1 MSNSN
6 LLIILGNQ
14 LFPIKYIKKT
24 SCTDVFMCEDYE
36 LCSDYKHHK
45 LKILMFFISMREY
58 KKELIKNG
66 YKVHYRSIED
76 KDFKDKIEK
85 KISKVI
91 NNNSIKEVHQFE
103 FVDNFLKNRF
113 KKLHNQNNIH
123 WKIHKNPMFILSQY
137 EFNEYAS
144 KRNTFLQGHFYKY
157 MRKKLDLLVD
167 ENDMPIGGKWSYD
180 EDNRKKITKNINIP
194 IKPRL
199 KKDESLLNIKN
210 NILKYFSDHPGKMN
224 NLWMPT
230 NRKEALIWIENF
242 FKTKFKNFGSFEDA
256 IIDNNNFLFHSNIS
270 PLMNMGL
277 ITPDEVIERALTIYK
292 KENIPLNSFEGFIRQ
307 IIGWREFIKGIYD
320 IKGQDQIKSNFWN
333 HNRKLTK
340 DWYDG
345 TTGIQPLDDTIK
357 DCLNYGY
364 THHIPRLMILSN
376 IMTLSRV
383 NPKEINKWFME
394 MFIDSSEWVMVPN
407 VYGMGTFSDGGIFST
422 KPYLC
427 GSNYIL
433 KMSNYKKGEW
443 CEVLDGLYWKFI
455 NDNIDFFKSNPRLSI
470 MKNALSKIKAER
482 KKVIFSKADH
492 FIKTKTI

>member
-58 KKELIKNG
+58 KNELIKNG

-85 KISKVI
+85 KISTVI

-103 FVDNFLKNRF
+103 LVDNFLKNRF
-113 KKLHNQNNIH
+113 KKLHNQNNVH
-123 WKIHKNPMFILSQY
+123 WKIHRNPMFILSQH
-137 EFNEYAS
+137 EFNAYAS

-157 MRKKLDLLVD
+157 MRKKLDLLID

-199 KKDESLLNIKN
+199 KKNENLLNIKN
-210 NILKYFSDHPGKMN
+210 DILKYFSDHPGKMN

-230 NRKEALIWIENF
+230 NRKEALIWIDNF

-320 IKGQDQIKSNFWN
+320 IKGQEQLKSNFWN

-407 VYGMGTFSDGGIFST
+407 VFGMGTFSDGGIFST

-455 NDNIDFFKSNPRLSI
+455 NDNINYFQSNPRLSI
-470 MKNALSKIKAER
+470 MKNALTKINEER
-482 KKVIFSKADH
+482 KKLIFAKASN
-492 FIKTKTI
+492 FIKNKTV

>member
-103 FVDNFLKNRF
+103 LVDNFLKNRF
-113 KKLHNQNNIH
+113 KKLHNQNNVH
-123 WKIHKNPMFILSQY
+123 WKIHRNPMFILSQH
-137 EFNEYAS
+137 EFKAYAS

-157 MRKKLDLLVD
+157 MRKKLDLLID
-167 ENDMPIGGKWSYD
+167 DNDMPIGGKWSYD

-199 KKDESLLNIKN
+199 KKNENLLNIKN
-210 NILKYFSDHPGKMN
+210 DILKYFSDHPGKMN

-230 NRKEALIWIENF
+230 NRKEALIWIDNF

-320 IKGQDQIKSNFWN
+320 IKGQEQLKSNFWN

-407 VYGMGTFSDGGIFST
+407 VFGMGTFSDGGIFST

-455 NDNIDFFKSNPRLSI
+455 NDNINYFQSNPRLSI
-470 MKNALSKIKAER
+470 MKNALTKINEER
-482 KKVIFSKADH
+482 KKLIFAKASN
-492 FIKTKTI
+492 FIKNKTV

>member
-76 KDFKDKIEK
+76 KDFKDNIEK

-157 MRKKLDLLVD
+157 MRKKLNLLID

-194 IKPRL
+194 IKPSL
-199 KKDESLLNIKN
+199 KKNESFK
-210 NILKYFSDHPGKMN
+210 FSF
-224 NLWMPT
+224 T
-230 NRKEALIWIENF
+230 N
-242 FKTKFKNFGSFEDA
+242 
-256 IIDNNNFLFHSNIS
+256 
-270 PLMNMGL
+270 
-277 ITPDEVIERALTIYK
+277 
-292 KENIPLNSFEGFIRQ
+292 
-307 IIGWREFIKGIYD
+307 
-320 IKGQDQIKSNFWN
+320 
-333 HNRKLTK
+333 
-340 DWYDG
+340 
-345 TTGIQPLDDTIK
+345 
-357 DCLNYGY
+357 
-364 THHIPRLMILSN
+364 
-376 IMTLSRV
+376 
-383 NPKEINKWFME
+383 
-394 MFIDSSEWVMVPN
+394 
-407 VYGMGTFSDGGIFST
+407 
-422 KPYLC
+422 
-427 GSNYIL
+427 
-433 KMSNYKKGEW
+433 
-443 CEVLDGLYWKFI
+443 
-455 NDNIDFFKSNPRLSI
+455 
-470 MKNALSKIKAER
+470 
-482 KKVIFSKADH
+482 
-492 FIKTKTI
+492 

>member
-14 LFPIKYIKKT
+14 LFPIKYIKET

-58 KKELIKNG
+58 KNELIKNG

-76 KDFKDKIEK
+76 KDFKDNIEK

-91 NNNSIKEVHQFE
+91 NNNAIKEIHQFE
-103 FVDNFLKNRF
+103 LVDNFLKNRF
-113 KKLHNQNNIH
+113 KKLHNQKNIH
-123 WKIHKNPMFILSQY
+123 WKIHKNPMFILSQH

-144 KRNTFLQGHFYKY
+144 NRNTFLQGHFYKY
-157 MRKKLDLLVD
+157 MRKKLDLLID

-199 KKDESLLNIKN
+199 KKNENLLNIKN
-210 NILKYFSDHPGKMN
+210 DILKYFSDHPGKMN

-230 NRKEALIWIENF
+230 NRKEALIWIDNF

-320 IKGQDQIKSNFWN
+320 IKGQEQIKSNFWN

-455 NDNIDFFKSNPRLSI
+455 NDNINYFQSNPRLSI
-470 MKNALSKIKAER
+470 MKNALTKINEER
-482 KKVIFSKADH
+482 KKLIFAKASN
-492 FIKTKTI
+492 FIKNKTV

>member
-45 LKILMFFISMREY
+45 LKILMFFISMRKY

-76 KDFKDKIEK
+76 KDFKDQIEK

-91 NNNSIKEVHQFE
+91 DNNSIKEVHQFE
-103 FVDNFLKNRF
+103 LVDNFLKNRF
-113 KKLHNQNNIH
+113 EKLHNQKHIH

-157 MRKKLDLLVD
+157 MRKKLDLLID

-194 IKPRL
+194 IKPSL
-199 KKDESLLNIKN
+199 KKDESLLYIKN

-292 KENIPLNSFEGFIRQ
+292 KDNIPLNSFEGFIRQ

-492 FIKTKTI
+492 FIKAKTI

>member
-14 LFPIKYIKKT
+14 LFPIKYIKET
-24 SCTDVFMCEDYE
+24 SSTDVFMCEDYE

-58 KKELIKNG
+58 KNELIKNG

-103 FVDNFLKNRF
+103 LVDNFLKNRF
-113 KKLHNQNNIH
+113 KKLHSQNNVN
-123 WKIHKNPMFILSQY
+123 WKIHRNPMFILSQH

-157 MRKKLDLLVD
+157 MRKKLDLLID

-194 IKPRL
+194 TKPRL

-210 NILKYFSDHPGKMN
+210 NILKYFPDHPGKMN

-230 NRKEALIWIENF
+230 NRQEALIWIENF

-292 KENIPLNSFEGFIRQ
+292 KDNIPLNSFEGFIRQ

-320 IKGQDQIKSNFWN
+320 IKGQEQIKSNFWN

-455 NDNIDFFKSNPRLSI
+455 NDNINYFQSNPRLSI
-470 MKNALSKIKAER
+470 MKNALTKISEER
-482 KKVIFSKADH
+482 KKLIFAKASN
-492 FIKTKTI
+492 FIKNKTV

>member
-76 KDFKDKIEK
+76 KDFKDQIEK

-91 NNNSIKEVHQFE
+91 DNNAIKEVHQFE
-103 FVDNFLKNRF
+103 LVDNFLKNRF
-113 KKLHNQNNIH
+113 NKLHNQNNIH
-123 WKIHKNPMFILSQY
+123 WKIHRNPMFILSQY

-157 MRKKLDLLVD
+157 MRKKLDLLID

-194 IKPRL
+194 LKPRL
-199 KKDESLLNIKN
+199 KIDENLLNIKN

-230 NRKEALIWIENF
+230 NRQEALIWIENF

-427 GSNYIL
+427 GSNYLL

-482 KKVIFSKADH
+482 KKVIFSKANH

>member
-1 MSNSN
+1 
-6 LLIILGNQ
+6 
-14 LFPIKYIKKT
+14 
-24 SCTDVFMCEDYE
+24 
-36 LCSDYKHHK
+36 
-45 LKILMFFISMREY
+45 
-58 KKELIKNG
+58 
-66 YKVHYRSIED
+66 
-76 KDFKDKIEK
+76 
-85 KISKVI
+85 
-91 NNNSIKEVHQFE
+91 
-103 FVDNFLKNRF
+103 
-113 KKLHNQNNIH
+113 
-123 WKIHKNPMFILSQY
+123 
-137 EFNEYAS
+137 
-144 KRNTFLQGHFYKY
+144 
-157 MRKKLDLLVD
+157 MRKKLDLLID

-199 KKDESLLNIKN
+199 KKEESFLNIKN

-224 NLWMPT
+224 NLWMPI
-230 NRKEALIWIENF
+230 NRKEALIWIDNF
-242 FKTKFKNFGSFEDA
+242 FKIKFKNFGVFEDA

-277 ITPDEVIERALTIYK
+277 ITPDEIIERALIVYQK
-292 KENIPLNSFEGFIRQ
+292 NNIPLNSFEGFIRQ

-320 IKGQDQIKSNFWN
+320 IKGQDQIKSNFWR
-333 HNRKLTK
+333 HNRKLSN

-345 TTGIQPLDDTIK
+345 TTGIEPLDDTIK

-383 NPKEINKWFME
+383 NPNEINKWFME
-394 MFIDSSEWVMVPN
+394 MFVDSSDWVMVPN

-427 GSNYIL
+427 GSNYLL

-455 NDNIDFFKSNPRLSI
+455 NDNIDFFKTNPRLSI
-470 MKNALSKIKAER
+470 MKNALSKINAER
-482 KKVIFSKADH
+482 KKIIKGLKEGAWLEYWDDGKISSVTNYKNGQYDGEYLSYYQNGQLNVKANYKNGKKEGMFFDFYQTGQLNWQENYKDGKVDGLSIIYH
-492 FIKTKTI
+492 ENGNLWYKTNFDKGTRHGDYLKYNINGKLIEKKIYKNGVKF